1 MNIFLWNLQILLAVM
16 MLLPAFKIITLDRLT
31 LIRNSGGRMDWVEE
45 LQPYSVKLVGGI
57 KILMALG
64 LLLPAL
70 INSKYWIIPFA
81 ALGVSGIMLLILSF
95 HIKRK
100 DKFERF
106 VVNISIILLA
116 LFIAFTRL
124 FILPI

>member
-1 MNIFLWNLQILLAVM
+1 
-16 MLLPAFKIITLDRLT
+16 
-31 LIRNSGGRMDWVEE
+31 MDWVEE

-70 INSKYWIIPFA
+70 INSKYWIILFA

-124 FILPI
+124 LILPI